1 MNYTPVLGTSY
12 VSPCASHASSAGGGG
27 QGSSYG
33 TPRSLGYGIQ
43 PVLITTPRY

>member
-27 QGSSYG
+27 QGSLYD
-33 TPRSLGYGIQ
+33 TPHSHGYGIL
-43 PVLITTPRY
+43 PVLITTPK